1 MYKHVVW
8 DFDGTLYDTYP
19 GITEAFYRAV
29 TEENIK
35 IGIKELG
42 EQLRVSIGNTQKRLN
57 EQYGLNADF
66 EKKYLTYRNQI
77 EEKCIPP
84 FPYAIEIC
92 EAIRESGK
100 KNYLYTHR
108 DTTAM
113 RHLEKSGL
121 RECFADC
128 ISIEDDFPKKPDP
141 TALLS
146 LAKKHNFSPAEC
158 IMIGDRDIDILA
170 GKNAGMAACFFDE
183 NKTTVPAADYNI
195 YCLEQLYDILGLS
208 RRNRES

>member
-19 GITEAFYRAV
+19 GIIKAFHRAL

-35 IGIKELG
+35 IDIEDLG
-42 EQLRVSIGNTQKRLN
+42 AQLRVSIGNTQKRLN
-57 EQYGLNADF
+57 QQYGLSADF
-66 EKKYLTYRNQI
+66 EKKYLAYRNQI
-77 EEKCIPP
+77 EEESMPP

-92 EAIRESGK
+92 RAIWNSGR

-108 DTTAM
+108 DTTALK
-113 RHLEKSGL
+113 HLEKSGI

-128 ISIEDDFPKKPDP
+128 ISIEDNFPRKPDP

-158 IMIGDRDIDILA
+158 IMIGDREIDVLA

-183 NKTTVPAADYNI
+183 NKSTVPSADYNI
-195 YCLEQLYDILGLS
+195 YSFRQLYDILKIS
-208 RRNRES
+208 E

>member
-19 GITEAFYRAV
+19 GITKAFYRAV
-29 TEENIK
+29 SEENIK
-35 IGIKELG
+35 IGINELG
-42 EQLRVSIGNTQKRLN
+42 AQLRVSIGDTQKRLN
-57 EQYGLNADF
+57 KQYGLNAAF
-66 EKKYLTYRNQI
+66 EQKYLTYRNQV
-77 EEKCIPP
+77 EEECIPP

-92 EAIRESGK
+92 RAIWESGK

-108 DTTAM
+108 DITALT
-113 RHLEKSGL
+113 HLEKSGI
-121 RECFADC
+121 REYFADC
-128 ISIEDDFPKKPDP
+128 ISIEDDFPRKPDP

-183 NKTTVPAADYNI
+183 NKIVVPASDYNI
-195 YCLEQLYDILGLS
+195 YCLEQLYNILEI
-208 RRNRES
+208 RK

>member
-1 MYKHVVW
+1 MYKYVVW
-8 DFDGTLYDTYP
+8 DFDGTLYNTYP
-19 GITEAFYRAV
+19 GIIKAFHRAV

-35 IGIKELG
+35 IAITELG
-42 EQLRVSIGNTQKRLN
+42 TQLRVSVGGTQKRLHQ
-57 EQYGLNADF
+57 QYGLKDNF
-66 EKKYLTYRNQI
+66 EKRYVTYRNLI
-77 EEKCIPP
+77 EEGSIPP
-84 FPYAIEIC
+84 FPHAVEIC
-92 EAIRESGK
+92 RAIWENGK

-108 DTTAM
+108 DTTALK
-113 RHLEKSGL
+113 HLEKSGI

-128 ISIEDDFPKKPDP
+128 ISIEDDFPRKPDP

-183 NKTTVPAADYNI
+183 NKTTVPSADYNI
-195 YCLEQLYDILGLS
+195 YSLAQLYDILEI
-208 RRNRES
+208 RK